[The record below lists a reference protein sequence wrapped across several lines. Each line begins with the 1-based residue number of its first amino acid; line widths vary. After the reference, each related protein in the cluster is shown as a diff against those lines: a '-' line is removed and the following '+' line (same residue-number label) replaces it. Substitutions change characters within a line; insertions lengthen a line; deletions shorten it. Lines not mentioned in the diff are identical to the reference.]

1 MSKNKKEVLQEVAT
15 SVVSAG
21 FRKTLS
27 DHIKFVMIVYIS
39 RCGQRVEVHFKLPLR
54 ILC

>member
-15 SVVSAG
+15 PVVSAG

-27 DHIKFVMIVYIS
+27 DRYQICHDCLYFTLWSK
-39 RCGQRVEVHFKLPLR
+39 G
-54 ILC
+54 